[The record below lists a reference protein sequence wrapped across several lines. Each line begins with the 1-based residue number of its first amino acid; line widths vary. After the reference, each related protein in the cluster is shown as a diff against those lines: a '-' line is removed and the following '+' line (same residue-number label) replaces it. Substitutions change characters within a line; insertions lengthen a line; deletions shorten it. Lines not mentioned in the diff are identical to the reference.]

1 MITTE
6 QNSNLTNQ
14 FMLEPNMNDSN
25 SILKIGIELDA
36 NTLSVKSNQ
45 FENILKNIKENN
57 QQYTSIYVGKN
68 ISEEMLES
76 LKESLKLNTIIGY
89 IDWGIN
95 TNSPLIQEINAIV
108 KSNACVHQYY
118 ANDLEHA
125 LMSLHVYKEGKT
137 NDIPSIT
144 QTDFN
149 QNEIQEELLDSY
161 NQILS
166 NWQIEQVFDFS
177 GGYAALYKNGQKAIL
192 VYRGLS
198 FKFIQL
204 IQQNSSTKGA
214 IEGGIRNQII
224 SQHEEVYKIMNKLSK
239 SYQQRYLSITGYGF
253 GGWLAEISIFLA
265 IKELNYDARKLKCV
279 SFESFGSKDVL
290 DKFQSNIQNKYT
302 KFDPSDLDVTIYL
315 SIPNPLNSMN
325 KHIGTVYS
333 IATTSKSKVVNGT
346 ATICDKIKELKSYIG
361 KIYRIDSNY
370 IEGRILGLS
379 SVFAVNMVNILQAF
393 DLKSGFVRSEN
404 IGMVKDWPHINFQ
417 PPKQGICAQIYIAFS
432 KCLPCGE
439 KLAKVAASGLS
450 KAIDLL
456 VGESKISNIITLVKD
471 LILGDTDS
479 SQYWKVFENMEIK
492 NGKYQV
498 KEDADRFGMKFE
510 GHYDVVEFFIN
521 EDILSK
527 QNQRGDI
534 EWYLCRLQKNSKL
547 IAESNSIAPHQ
558 KLILKD
564 IIISYEIDEQ
574 CKKIKLLPR
583 SDFKTVKNLKDYLTR
598 LLNINPV
605 LKDIS
610 DGQVIV
616 ENIQQEVNENKM
628 KIELINQKVQNI
640 VSIDDL
646 SMNIPIPRDKNI
658 LEKED
663 VYKQIDYLLEKEQV
677 VVLKGFGGLGKSTCA
692 AMYGRNKDKEGQKVI
707 WFYAEDGI
715 DNDYEC
721 LCNKI
726 NLDVYGKDAAYKREQ
741 IEIRLKKSQNKFL
754 FIFDNVN
761 KLEDIE
767 SYIINMPTN
776 VKVIVTT
783 RQDIGQYS
791 TIDLNEFTQN
801 EAITYL
807 NNVLQGKKYSE
818 EELQNLIQTVG
829 KLPLRLALAGSYLTV
844 NKLTTI
850 PKYINK
856 YDELSQKINIKL
868 HTGKSDK
875 AQAITSILSLETLSN
890 NELMM
895 MIYAS
900 YLNADF
906 IQLDIFKGLGFS
918 EDNIEEIIQKLSEL
932 SLLKYLD
939 QEEAFRIHRLVQ
951 SETRLFMQSKQQQ
964 KNNEQHYDDNINQEN
979 IFGKIA
985 IVLNKLFPYLNQQYN
1000 QELWKR
1006 ANQYIYHVESFLSF
1020 TNEQLDVN
1028 IAKLFDKQGLHSV
1041 YILCKLDSG
1050 IDQQRKGIDILNKLY
1065 GNSNHQDL
1073 AISLN
1078 NLGLTYNYKSDYDKS
1093 IEYLKQ
1099 SLDIYKQIFGE
1110 DDPQVATTL
1119 RNIGFTYLDK
1129 MDYDESIMHLKQCLA
1144 IRKKVFG
1151 QVHADVGAALNNIG
1165 IIYQNK
1171 GDYVKSIKYLNR
1183 GLDIRKQALGEN
1195 HIDVAATLNNLGNTY
1210 KLQEEY
1216 DKAINHLNQ
1225 SLIIAKQ
1232 ALGEFHSQVAI
1243 TITNLGVSYLNK
1255 GDYEKSIEY
1264 FNQSLAIR
1272 KKVFGENHDEFGQS
1286 LNNLGDAYKQK
1297 GDYDKAIEYYKQS
1310 LAIKKQIFGE
1320 NHVEVDYP
1328 LFNLGY
1334 AYKQKGDYDKAIE
1347 YFQQSLVIRK
1357 QLLGE
1362 NHTLVKN
1369 ILDLLSSFNIK
1380 KSEQEINYLNQ
1391 SFEKRIQVEN
1401 NDEVASRLESS
1412 SLTYQIKGDQ
1422 NNSVEYLNQSLAI
1435 RKLELGEKQTYAT
1448 DDY

>member
-14 FMLEPNMNDSN
+14 YMLEPNMNNSS
-25 SILKIGIELDA
+25 SILNIGIELDA

-95 TNSPLIQEINAIV
+95 KNSPLIQEINAIV
-108 KSNACVHQYY
+108 KANACVHQYY

-149 QNEIQEELLDSY
+149 KNEIKEELLDSY

-333 IATTSKSKVVNGT
+333 IATTSKSKVVNCT
-346 ATICDKIKELKSYIG
+346 ASICDKIKELKSFIG

-379 SVFAVNMVNILQAF
+379 SAFAVNMVNILQAF
-393 DLKSGFVRSEN
+393 DLKSGFVKSEN
-404 IGMVKDWPHINFQ
+404 IGMVKDWPHINFK
-417 PPKQGICAQIYIAFS
+417 PPKQGICTQISIAFA
-432 KCLPCGE
+432 KFLPCGE

-450 KAIDLL
+450 KGIDLL
-456 VGESKISNIITLVKD
+456 VGERTMTSIITLVQD

-479 SQYWKVFENMEIK
+479 SQYWKVFENMEIV

-498 KEDADRFGMKFE
+498 KGNADRFGMKFE

-574 CKKIKLLPR
+574 CKKIKLSPR
-583 SDFKTVKNLKDYLTR
+583 SHFKTVKNLKDYLAR

-628 KIELINQKVQNI
+628 KIELINQQVQNI

-692 AMYGRNKDKEGQKVI
+692 AMYGRNKDKERQKVI

-726 NLDVYGKDAAYKREQ
+726 NLEVYGKDAAYKREQ
-741 IEIRLKKSQNKFL
+741 IEIRLKKSKNKFL

-761 KLEDIE
+761 NLEDIE
-767 SYIINMPTN
+767 SYIVNMPTN

-791 TIDLNEFTQN
+791 TIDLNEFSQN

-807 NNVLQGKKYSE
+807 KNVLQGKKYTDN
-818 EELQNLIQTVG
+818 ELLNLINTVG
-829 KLPLRLALAGSYLTV
+829 KLPLRLALAGSYLAV
-844 NKLTTI
+844 NKFTTI
-850 PKYINK
+850 AKYIDK

-890 NELMM
+890 DELMM

-918 EDNIEEIIQKLSEL
+918 EDKLEEIIKKLSEL
-932 SLLKYLD
+932 SLLKYLED
-939 QEEAFRIHRLVQ
+939 EEVFRIHRIVQ
-951 SETRLFMQSKQQQ
+951 QETRLFMKSKQQQ
-964 KNNEQHYDDNINQEN
+964 KNNQQHYGDNVNQEN
-979 IFGKIA
+979 IFRQIA
-985 IVLNKLFPYLNQQYN
+985 LVLNKLFPYLDQYYN
-1000 QELWKR
+1000 QELMKK

-1028 IAKLFDKQGLHSV
+1028 IAKLLDKYGLHSV

-1050 IDQQRKGIDILNKLY
+1050 IDQQRKGIDILKKLY
-1065 GNSNHQDL
+1065 RDSNNEDL

-1078 NLGLTYNYKSDYDKS
+1078 NLGLTYNYKRNHDKS
-1093 IEYLKQ
+1093 IECLKQ
-1099 SLDIYKQIFGE
+1099 SLDMYKQIFGE
-1110 DDPQVATTL
+1110 NHPQVATTL

-1129 MDYDESIMHLKQCLA
+1129 KDYNESIKYLEQCLA
-1144 IRKKVFG
+1144 IRKKLFG

-1165 IIYQNK
+1165 IIYQKKKDYNK
-1171 GDYVKSIKYLNR
+1171 AIKYLSQS
-1183 GLDIRKQALGEN
+1183 LDIRKQSLGQN
-1195 HIDVAATLNNLGNTY
+1195 HIDVAATLNNLGITY
-1210 KLQEEY
+1210 IQQKEY
-1216 DKAINHLNQ
+1216 DLAINFLNQ

-1232 ALGEFHSQVAI
+1232 AFGEYHSQVAA
-1243 TITNLGVSYLNK
+1243 TISNLGISYLSK
-1255 GDYEKSIEY
+1255 DDHEKSIEY
-1264 FNQSLAIR
+1264 FNQSLTIR
-1272 KKVFGENHDEFGQS
+1272 KTVFGESHAEVANS
-1286 LNNLGDAYKQK
+1286 LIALGMAYKKK
-1297 GDYDKAIEYYKQS
+1297 GDYDKAVEYLKQS
-1310 LAIKKQIFGE
+1310 LAIRKEIFGE
-1320 NHVEVDYP
+1320 GQNQVEVVLDT
-1328 LFNLGY
+1328 LIRLNL
-1334 AYKQKGDYDKAIE
+1334 E
-1347 YFQQSLVIRK
+1347 
-1357 QLLGE
+1357 
-1362 NHTLVKN
+1362 
-1369 ILDLLSSFNIK
+1369 
-1380 KSEQEINYLNQ
+1380 KSEQEKDYLNQ
-1391 SFEKRIQVEN
+1391 SFEKSIKVEN
-1401 NDEVASRLESS
+1401 NDEVAARLESS
-1412 SLTYQIKGDQ
+1412 SLTYQIKEDQ

-1435 RKLELGEKQTYAT
+1435 RKLELGENQAYVK
-1448 DDY
+1448 DD